1 MTKDPKSITDVDA
14 RIGARIRA
22 RRMLLGMNQTELGRS
37 SGVTFQQIQKY
48 ENGTN
53 RISVSRLHEIAGT
66 LDVPVDFFFEGV
78 PGRKAVREGTADP
91 APLLAGPDAIALLK
105 AFRDIADAKVRH
117 GLVALAKQLAKRK
130 GGGRPARRSSN
141 GPAVRPK
148 SLGART
154 GGRFEPQG
162 LALR

>member
-1 MTKDPKSITDVDA
+1 MTNDPKSITGVDA
-14 RIGARIRA
+14 SVGARIRA
-22 RRMLLGMNQTELGRS
+22 RRMLLGMSQTELGRS

-66 LDVPVDFFFEGV
+66 LDVPIDFFFEGV
-78 PGRKAVREGTADP
+78 PGRKAVRDGTVDP
-91 APLLAGPDAIALLK
+91 APLLAGPEAIALLK

-130 GGGRPARRSSN
+130 RDGRPALRGSN

-148 SLGART
+148 GLGARR
-154 GGRFEPQG
+154 GGSFEPQA

>member
-22 RRMLLGMNQTELGRS
+22 RRIVLGMSQTELGRS

-48 ENGTN
+48 EKGTN
-53 RISVSRLHEIAGT
+53 RISVSRLHQIADT
-66 LDVPVDFFFEGV
+66 LDVPIGFFFEGV
-78 PGRKAVREGTADP
+78 PGRNAVRKGSADL
-91 APLLAGPDAIALLK
+91 APLLAGPEAIALLK

-117 GLVALAKQLAKRK
+117 GLVALAKQLARRK
-130 GGGRPARRSSN
+130 GGGRPARRNSN
-141 GPAVRPK
+141 GRAVRPNG
-148 SLGART
+148 LGARR
-154 GGRFEPQG
+154 GSGFERQA

>member
-1 MTKDPKSITDVDA
+1 MANDPKSITDVDA

-22 RRMLLGMNQTELGRS
+22 RRMLLGINQTELGRS

-48 ENGTN
+48 EKGTN
-53 RISVSRLHEIAGT
+53 RITASRLHEIADT
-66 LDVPVDFFFEGV
+66 LDVPIGFFFEGV
-78 PGRKAVREGTADP
+78 PGRKAVRDGSADL
-91 APLLAGPDAIALLK
+91 ASLLAAPEAIALLK
-105 AFRDIADAKVRH
+105 SFRDIADAKVRQ

-141 GPAVRPK
+141 GPAVRPRG
-148 SLGART
+148 LGARR
-154 GGRFEPQG
+154 GGSFEPQG